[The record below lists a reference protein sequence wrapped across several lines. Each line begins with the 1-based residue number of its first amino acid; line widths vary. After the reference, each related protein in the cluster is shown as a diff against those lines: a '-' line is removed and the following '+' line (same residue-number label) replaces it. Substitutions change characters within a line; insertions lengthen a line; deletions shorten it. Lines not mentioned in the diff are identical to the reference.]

1 MASSETACVRA
12 ECNPYAAGVDSRH
25 ANPIERH
32 LAALMSIF
40 AKAHLGAGAPKVSRI
55 NPDEAFDL
63 LIRSRTNYT
72 DGEECL

>member
-1 MASSETACVRA
+1 MASSETACVRTA
-12 ECNPYAAGVDSRH
+12 ISTHPAGVDSRH
-25 ANPIERH
+25 ASPEQGH